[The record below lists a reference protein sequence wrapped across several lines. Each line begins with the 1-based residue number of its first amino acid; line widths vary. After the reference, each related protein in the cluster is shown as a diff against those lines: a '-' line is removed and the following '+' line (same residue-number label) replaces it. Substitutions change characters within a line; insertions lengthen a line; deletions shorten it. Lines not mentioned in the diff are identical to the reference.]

1 MNFRGKEEKKPHV
14 DFPPDSKAISP
25 QPKSFNWRL
34 IAILMVYMLMV
45 VHFFERIVPKH
56 SVKLC
61 DWSKWEQWHGKL
73 PRPHR
78 IALIGDPQIVDDHT
92 YPKYPRILLKLVQ
105 ALSDN
110 YLHRNQAYLHSYLD
124 PDTIIY
130 LGDLFDGGREWDD
143 EVWFEEYKRF
153 NKVLP
158 KKVNRLTIE
167 SLAGNHDI
175 GFQEIDLH
183 KLRRFTSFFGNPNDF
198 FELGNHTVILL
209 DTISL
214 SHPDPA
220 INHEAKE
227 FLLTINDHINQQFP
241 RILLTHVPLYR
252 SPDNQ
257 LCGPLR
263 ESKRLFPLQ
272 RGKQYQTVIEYELS
286 QTILHTIK
294 PSIVFSG
301 DDHDYC
307 DIFHPFFDDGKER
320 LAREV
325 TVKTASMTNGIKFP
339 GYQLVSL
346 NNPYD
351 PKPKTKKPLDS
362 DEDDDDDE
370 TFKTEMCYLPS
381 PYLALKCYVLAL
393 LLALS
398 VIAGVFLFPQ
408 QTKKITSGWPM
419 ALKQKLEL
427 PLYDAVKWRPTGNR
441 VERSYRLFLLH
452 SGVLLVLVYVTFAA
466 YFTLI

>member
-1 MNFRGKEEKKPHV
+1 M
-14 DFPPDSKAISP
+14 
-25 QPKSFNWRL
+25 PK
-34 IAILMVYMLMV
+34 YC
-45 VHFFERIVPKH
+45 
-56 SVKLC
+56 VKSC
-61 DWSKWEQWHGKL
+61 DWAQWENWHHKL

-92 YPKYPRILLKLVQ
+92 YPKYPRFLLHLVQ
-105 ALSDN
+105 KLSDN
-110 YLHRNQAYLHSYLD
+110 YLHRNQAYLHQYLD

-143 EVWFEEYKRF
+143 DVWFEEYKRF

-167 SLAGNHDI
+167 SLVGNHDI
-175 GFQEIDLH
+175 GYQEIELH
-183 KLRRFTSFFGNPNDF
+183 KLRRFSSFFGDPNEYY
-198 FELGNHTVILL
+198 ELGNHTVILL

-227 FLLTINDHINQQFP
+227 FLETINDKINPQLP
-241 RILLTHVPLYR
+241 RILLTHVPLFR
-252 SPDNQ
+252 SPDTQ
-257 LCGPLR
+257 LCGPMR
-263 ESKRLFPLQ
+263 ESKRPFPLQ
-272 RGKQYQTVIEYELS
+272 RGKQYQTVIEYEMS

-307 DIFHPFFDDGKER
+307 DIFHPYLDNNQER
-320 LAREV
+320 LAREI

-351 PKPKTKKPLDS
+351 PKPKPKRPLDVDVDDDS
-362 DEDDDDDE
+362 DDDDE

-381 PYLALKCYVLAL
+381 PYFALRTYALAL
-393 LLALS
+393 LTSLS
-398 VIAGVFLFPQ
+398 VLAGVFIFPNH
-408 QTKKITSGWPM
+408 TRKVTSSWPV
-419 ALKQKLEL
+419 ALKKKLEL
-427 PLYDAVKWRPTGNR
+427 PLYDEFKWRPSGNKA
-441 VERSYRLFLLH
+441 ERSYRQFFLH
-452 SGVLLVLVYVTFAA
+452 SGVLLVVVYTMFAV
-466 YFTLI
+466 YFNSI